1 MILKMGLGPVKMH
14 IISWVS
20 FHIGKLNDYAW
31 LANHNDWPK
40 CGIHMLLHC
49 MLSHMLGRGYLLIVK
64 FDMLFTH
71 IIPNTMNHWSCI
83 KVYELPK
90 WQYGNKL

>member
-1 MILKMGLGPVKMH
+1 MKSIPHDIENGFRPRQNAH
-14 IISWVS
+14 NTCVS
-20 FHIGKLNDYAW
+20 FDIGKLNDYPW
-31 LANHNDWPK
+31 
-40 CGIHMLLHC
+40 
-49 MLSHMLGRGYLLIVK
+49 LGRGYLLIVK

-71 IIPNTMNHWSCI
+71 IIAMNHWSCI